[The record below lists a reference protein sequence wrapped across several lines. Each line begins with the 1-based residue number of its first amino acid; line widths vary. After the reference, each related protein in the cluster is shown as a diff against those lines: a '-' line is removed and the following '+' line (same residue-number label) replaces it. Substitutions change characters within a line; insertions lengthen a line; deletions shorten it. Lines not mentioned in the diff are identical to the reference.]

1 MRTRTAGQV
10 GAGGSARRLPGVSGP
25 LLCLLGILLLTLLP
39 AEGGPAQ
46 AVGGTWMSTGALGT
60 ARTNAAATILFSGK
74 VLVTGGQ
81 GTAGALASAELYD
94 PTAGTWSATGSMAT
108 ARIFASATL
117 LLSGKVLVAGG
128 EDATGTPLK
137 GAELYD
143 PSAGSWSPTGSMLTG
158 RYLHAAALLAN
169 GKVLVVGGYYS
180 GAGKAEQYDPSTGT
194 WSAVASPLTAADAP
208 AALVL
213 GSQSGGQ
220 AGKLL
225 LVGGYGLTGCCLRN
239 AELLDGT
246 GWHTT
251 GSLVTARA
259 FNTMTYLTSNGKALV
274 AGGRTDQSGTAG
286 VTNSAEV
293 WDPSTGT
300 WSATATTM
308 TAARAYHTAT
318 ALSGG
323 QVLVAGGVNGC
334 GATGC
339 SALASAELYDPTTNA
354 WTATGSMNTARA
366 GAVAVRLASGPN
378 SGDVLVAGG
387 GGNGTVALA
396 SAELYVPPSALS
408 ATSRVRAHSTPVHPP
423 CRPTHK
429 TSSRTR
435 CPHR

>member
-1 MRTRTAGQV
+1 
-10 GAGGSARRLPGVSGP
+10 
-25 LLCLLGILLLTLLP
+25 
-39 AEGGPAQ
+39 
-46 AVGGTWMSTGALGT
+46 
-60 ARTNAAATILFSGK
+60 
-74 VLVTGGQ
+74 
-81 GTAGALASAELYD
+81 
-94 PTAGTWSATGSMAT
+94 
-108 ARIFASATL
+108 
-117 LLSGKVLVAGG
+117 VLVAGG

-180 GAGKAEQYDPSTGT
+180 GAGKAEQYDPGTGL
-194 WSAVASPLTAADAP
+194 WSAVGNPLTARDAP
-208 AALVL
+208 TALVL

-251 GSLVTARA
+251 GSLGTARA
-259 FNTMTYLTSNGKALV
+259 FNTMTYLTSNGKVLV

-318 ALSGG
+318 ALNTG

-334 GATGC
+334 GMTGC
-339 SALASAELYDPTTNA
+339 TALASAELYDPTTNA
-354 WTATGSMNTARA
+354 WTATGSMATARA
-366 GAVAVRLASGPN
+366 GAVRLASGPN

-387 GGNGTVALA
+387 GGKGTVALT
-396 SAELYVPPSALS
+396 SAELYVPPGALS
-408 ATSRVRAHSTPVHPP
+408 AAPRVRAHAASDHTTCRATHRSPKRAP
-423 CRPTHK
+423 CR
-429 TSSRTR
+429 
-435 CPHR
+435 HR